1 MEIFALI
8 PGEAHNGV
16 GFTKSKNECRH
27 DRRKLLMLVNIFNI
41 VTHEMS
47 HISSKFGMS

>member
-1 MEIFALI
+1 METFALI

-16 GFTKSKNECRH
+16 GFTKSKNECRD

-41 VTHEMS
+41 VTLEIAWNVTHF
-47 HISSKFGMS
+47 K